1 MSNIVKF
8 QSLELNH
15 QYEVKSYS
23 ELFKTDY
30 GDCYVLLISEE
41 ESDETFELYAN
52 KFLTDYIQKKK
63 PEHKFSFIVK
73 ESKGK
78 KYPSIEGYTP
88 ERKWTHLK

>member
-52 KFLTDYIQKKK
+52 KYVNRIFRKKK
-63 PEHKFSFIVK
+63 PEHKFSFTVT

-78 KYPSIEGYTP
+78 KYPIIEGYIKK
-88 ERKWTHLK
+88 RNWTHLE